1 MAIAIDLIIAAI
13 LGISIFF
20 GYKNGLTKSLIKI
33 VSFIIA
39 IIIAAILFKPVS
51 NFIIE
56 KTEIDDNIKQA
67 VVNLVIKDVEE
78 EGKVKEDTNLPKAM
92 VDYINESVEN
102 TIEDTKTNIVN
113 KSAEKIAET
122 AINVGT
128 AIILFII
135 ARIILLVIT
144 ALTDILT
151 DLPVIKQLDKTG
163 GVLYGII
170 KALLI
175 IFVIFALIS
184 LISPALEKTEI
195 IKSINQSFI
204 GSFLYNN
211 NILLNI
217 VL

>member
-144 ALTDILT
+144 GLTDILT

>member
-39 IIIAAILFKPVS
+39 IIIAAILFKPGS

>member
-1 MAIAIDLIIAAI
+1 M
-13 LGISIFF
+13 
-20 GYKNGLTKSLIKI
+20 
-33 VSFIIA
+33 
-39 IIIAAILFKPVS
+39 
-51 NFIIE
+51 
-56 KTEIDDNIKQA
+56 
-67 VVNLVIKDVEE
+67 
-78 EGKVKEDTNLPKAM
+78 PKAM

-175 IFVIFALIS
+175 IFAVFALIS

>member
-39 IIIAAILFKPVS
+39 IIIAAIFFKPVS
-51 NFIIE
+51 NFVIE

>member
-1 MAIAIDLIIAAI
+1 MNQ
-13 LGISIFF
+13 
-20 GYKNGLTKSLIKI
+20 Y
-33 VSFIIA
+33 
-39 IIIAAILFKPVS
+39 
-51 NFIIE
+51 
-56 KTEIDDNIKQA
+56 
-67 VVNLVIKDVEE
+67 
-78 EGKVKEDTNLPKAM
+78 
-92 VDYINESVEN
+92 

-175 IFVIFALIS
+175 IFVVFALIS

>member
-195 IKSINQSFI
+195 IKSISQSFI

>member
-1 MAIAIDLIIAAI
+1 MAIAIDIIIAAI

-92 VDYINESVEN
+92 VEYINESVEN

>member
-39 IIIAAILFKPVS
+39 IIIAAIFFKPVS
-51 NFIIE
+51 NFVIE

-102 TIEDTKTNIVN
+102 TIKDTKTNIVN

-175 IFVIFALIS
+175 IFVVFALIS

>member
-39 IIIAAILFKPVS
+39 IIIAAIFFKPVS
-51 NFIIE
+51 NFVIE

-175 IFVIFALIS
+175 IFVVFALIS

>member
-195 IKSINQSFI
+195 IKSIN
-204 GSFLYNN
+204 
-211 NILLNI
+211 
-217 VL
+217 

>member
-39 IIIAAILFKPVS
+39 IIIAAIFFKPVS
-51 NFIIE
+51 NFVIE

-175 IFVIFALIS
+175 IFAVFALIS